1 MASGHVNRIKRPNTW
16 LHRPMLQNVKK
27 ALANP
32 EPSTHGPNADV
43 TNPFPNA
50 QLNRYDAVRESRM
63 RRRDFI
69 KGFGGVAAMPLA
81 AHAQERAKPLV
92 GFLSSRS
99 PAESEGLVEAFRRG
113 LGEAGFVD
121 GQSVVITFRWAEG
134 RYDRLQ
140 ALAAELVGLGVA
152 VLVAAGGTPS
162 ARAAQ
167 AATATIP
174 VVFTGGADP
183 VGSGLVASLN
193 RPGSNVTGMSVL
205 AYELVAKRFELLK
218 DLVPSAGVIAYLT
231 NPTNP
236 SQELELKEAQRAAR
250 ALQIQLHVLQA
261 SREQE
266 LDSAFAELE
275 KLRAHALVVASD
287 PFFDSQRSRVVA
299 LSARHGIA
307 TSYAWREYVLDG
319 GLISYGASLPEMY
332 RQAGIYTGRI
342 LRGEK
347 PADLPVAQPTGFH
360 LALNLKT
367 AKALGLTVPPSLLAR
382 ADEVIE

>member
-1 MASGHVNRIKRPNTW
+1 M
-16 LHRPMLQNVKK
+16 
-27 ALANP
+27 
-32 EPSTHGPNADV
+32 
-43 TNPFPNA
+43 
-50 QLNRYDAVRESRM
+50 
-63 RRRDFI
+63 
-69 KGFGGVAAMPLA
+69 
-81 AHAQERAKPLV
+81 
-92 GFLSSRS
+92 
-99 PAESEGLVEAFRRG
+99 
-113 LGEAGFVD
+113 
-121 GQSVVITFRWAEG
+121 VITFRWAKG

-152 VLVAAGGTPS
+152 VLVAAGGHRQH
-162 ARAAQ
+162 ARPKRRLPRSQ
-167 AATATIP
+167 SSSPEVPTQSC
-174 VVFTGGADP
+174 
-183 VGSGLVASLN
+183 SGLVASLN

-205 AYELVAKRFELLK
+205 SYELVAKRFELLK

-231 NPTNP
+231 NPTP

-266 LDSAFAELE
+266 LDFAFAELE
-275 KLRAHALVVASD
+275 KLRGHALVVASD

-299 LSARHGIA
+299 LSTRHGIA
-307 TSYAWREYVLDG
+307 TSYAWREYVLEG

-342 LRGEK
+342 SSREK
-347 PADLPVAQPTGFH
+347 PADLPVPQPTGFE
-360 LALNLKT
+360 LVLNLKT

>member
-1 MASGHVNRIKRPNTW
+1 M
-16 LHRPMLQNVKK
+16 
-27 ALANP
+27 
-32 EPSTHGPNADV
+32 
-43 TNPFPNA
+43 
-50 QLNRYDAVRESRM
+50 
-63 RRRDFI
+63 
-69 KGFGGVAAMPLA
+69 
-81 AHAQERAKPLV
+81 
-92 GFLSSRS
+92 
-99 PAESEGLVEAFRRG
+99 
-113 LGEAGFVD
+113 
-121 GQSVVITFRWAEG
+121 ITFRWAEG

-167 AATATIP
+167 AATATIS

-236 SQELELKEAQRAAR
+236 SQELELKAAPRAAR

-299 LSARHGIA
+299 LSTRHGIA
-307 TSYAWREYVLDG
+307 TSYAWREYVL
-319 GLISYGASLPEMY
+319 
-332 RQAGIYTGRI
+332 
-342 LRGEK
+342 RGE
-347 PADLPVAQPTGFH
+347 PARDVSPGGHLYRPDSEREEAGRPTSRAADRIPFG
-360 LALNLKT
+360 AEPQDCQ
-367 AKALGLTVPPSLLAR
+367 GAR
-382 ADEVIE
+382 PHCSVIPARTR

>member
-1 MASGHVNRIKRPNTW
+1 
-16 LHRPMLQNVKK
+16 L
-27 ALANP
+27 
-32 EPSTHGPNADV
+32 
-43 TNPFPNA
+43 
-50 QLNRYDAVRESRM
+50 
-63 RRRDFI
+63 RR
-69 KGFGGVAAMPLA
+69 
-81 AHAQERAKPLV
+81 
-92 GFLSSRS
+92 
-99 PAESEGLVEAFRRG
+99 
-113 LGEAGFVD
+113 
-121 GQSVVITFRWAEG
+121 
-134 RYDRLQ
+134 
-140 ALAAELVGLGVA
+140 
-152 VLVAAGGTPS
+152 GGTPS

-205 AYELVAKRFELLK
+205 SYELVAKRFELLK

-236 SQELELKEAQRAAR
+236 SQELELKEAPRAAR

-347 PADLPVAQPTGFH
+347 PADLPVAQPTGFY

-367 AKALGLTVPPSLLAR
+367 AKALGLTVPSSLLAR

>member
-1 MASGHVNRIKRPNTW
+1 
-16 LHRPMLQNVKK
+16 
-27 ALANP
+27 
-32 EPSTHGPNADV
+32 
-43 TNPFPNA
+43 
-50 QLNRYDAVRESRM
+50 M

-231 NPTNP
+231 NPTP
-236 SQELELKEAQRAAR
+236 SQELELKAAQRAAR

-266 LDSAFAELE
+266 PAFVELE

-367 AKALGLTVPPSLLAR
+367 AKALGLTVPSSLLAR

>member
-1 MASGHVNRIKRPNTW
+1 
-16 LHRPMLQNVKK
+16 
-27 ALANP
+27 
-32 EPSTHGPNADV
+32 
-43 TNPFPNA
+43 
-50 QLNRYDAVRESRM
+50 M

-69 KGFGGVAAMPLA
+69 KGFGGMVAMPLA

-140 ALAAELVGLGVA
+140 PLAAELVGLGVA

-236 SQELELKEAQRAAR
+236 SQELELKEAPRAAR
-250 ALQIQLHVLQA
+250 ALQI
-261 SREQE
+261 
-266 LDSAFAELE
+266 
-275 KLRAHALVVASD
+275 
-287 PFFDSQRSRVVA
+287 
-299 LSARHGIA
+299 
-307 TSYAWREYVLDG
+307 TSC
-319 GLISYGASLPEMY
+319 
-332 RQAGIYTGRI
+332 
-342 LRGEK
+342 
-347 PADLPVAQPTGFH
+347 
-360 LALNLKT
+360 
-367 AKALGLTVPPSLLAR
+367 PPSQPRAR
-382 ADEVIE
+382 A

>member
-1 MASGHVNRIKRPNTW
+1 M
-16 LHRPMLQNVKK
+16 
-27 ALANP
+27 
-32 EPSTHGPNADV
+32 
-43 TNPFPNA
+43 
-50 QLNRYDAVRESRM
+50 
-63 RRRDFI
+63 
-69 KGFGGVAAMPLA
+69 
-81 AHAQERAKPLV
+81 
-92 GFLSSRS
+92 
-99 PAESEGLVEAFRRG
+99 
-113 LGEAGFVD
+113 
-121 GQSVVITFRWAEG
+121 VITFRWAEG

-236 SQELELKEAQRAAR
+236 SQELELKEAPRAAR

-266 LDSAFAELE
+266 LDSAFAKLE
-275 KLRAHALVVASD
+275 KLHAHALVVASD

-342 LRGEK
+342 
-347 PADLPVAQPTGFH
+347 
-360 LALNLKT
+360 
-367 AKALGLTVPPSLLAR
+367 
-382 ADEVIE
+382 

>member
-1 MASGHVNRIKRPNTW
+1 
-16 LHRPMLQNVKK
+16 
-27 ALANP
+27 
-32 EPSTHGPNADV
+32 
-43 TNPFPNA
+43 
-50 QLNRYDAVRESRM
+50 M

-69 KGFGGVAAMPLA
+69 KGFGVVAAMPLA

-99 PAESEGLVEAFRRG
+99 PAESERLVEAFRRG
-113 LGEAGFVD
+113 LSDAGFVD

-174 VVFTGGADP
+174 VVFPGVADP

-236 SQELELKEAQRAAR
+236 SQELELKEAPRAAR

-367 AKALGLTVPPSLLAR
+367 AKALGLTVPSSLLAR

>member
-1 MASGHVNRIKRPNTW
+1 
-16 LHRPMLQNVKK
+16 
-27 ALANP
+27 
-32 EPSTHGPNADV
+32 
-43 TNPFPNA
+43 
-50 QLNRYDAVRESRM
+50 M

-236 SQELELKEAQRAAR
+236 SQELELKEAPRAAR

-266 LDSAFAELE
+266 LDSAFAKLE

-332 RQAGIYTGRI
+332 RQAGIYTRQRCI
-342 LRGEK
+342 ARRASI
-347 PADLPVAQPTGFH
+347 PAGF
-360 LALNLKT
+360 
-367 AKALGLTVPPSLLAR
+367 
-382 ADEVIE
+382 

>member
-1 MASGHVNRIKRPNTW
+1 
-16 LHRPMLQNVKK
+16 
-27 ALANP
+27 
-32 EPSTHGPNADV
+32 
-43 TNPFPNA
+43 
-50 QLNRYDAVRESRM
+50 M

-167 AATATIP
+167 AATATIS

-342 LRGEK
+342 LEGRSR
-347 PADLPVAQPTGFH
+347 PTYQSRSR
-360 LALNLKT
+360 
-367 AKALGLTVPPSLLAR
+367 PDSIWR
-382 ADEVIE
+382 

>member
-1 MASGHVNRIKRPNTW
+1 
-16 LHRPMLQNVKK
+16 
-27 ALANP
+27 
-32 EPSTHGPNADV
+32 
-43 TNPFPNA
+43 
-50 QLNRYDAVRESRM
+50 
-63 RRRDFI
+63 
-69 KGFGGVAAMPLA
+69 
-81 AHAQERAKPLV
+81 
-92 GFLSSRS
+92 
-99 PAESEGLVEAFRRG
+99 
-113 LGEAGFVD
+113 
-121 GQSVVITFRWAEG
+121 
-134 RYDRLQ
+134 
-140 ALAAELVGLGVA
+140 
-152 VLVAAGGTPS
+152 
-162 ARAAQ
+162 
-167 AATATIP
+167 
-174 VVFTGGADP
+174 
-183 VGSGLVASLN
+183 
-193 RPGSNVTGMSVL
+193 MSVL
-205 AYELVAKRFELLK
+205 SYELVAKRFELLK

-231 NPTNP
+231 NPTP

-299 LSARHGIA
+299 LSTRHGIA
-307 TSYAWREYVLDG
+307 TSYAWREYVLEG

>member
-1 MASGHVNRIKRPNTW
+1 
-16 LHRPMLQNVKK
+16 
-27 ALANP
+27 
-32 EPSTHGPNADV
+32 
-43 TNPFPNA
+43 
-50 QLNRYDAVRESRM
+50 M

-69 KGFGGVAAMPLA
+69 KGFCGVTAMPLA

-162 ARAAQ
+162 ASAAQ
-167 AATATIP
+167 AATATIS

-205 AYELVAKRFELLK
+205 SYELVAKRFELLK

-231 NPTNP
+231 NPTP
-236 SQELELKEAQRAAR
+236 SQELELKEAQRAAH

-299 LSARHGIA
+299 LSTRHGIA
-307 TSYAWREYVLDG
+307 TSYAWREYILEG

-382 ADEVIE
+382 ANEVIE

>member
-1 MASGHVNRIKRPNTW
+1 MK
-16 LHRPMLQNVKK
+16 
-27 ALANP
+27 
-32 EPSTHGPNADV
+32 
-43 TNPFPNA
+43 
-50 QLNRYDAVRESRM
+50 
-63 RRRDFI
+63 RRDFI
-69 KGFGGVAAMPLA
+69 MGVGGVAAMPLA

-99 PAESEGLVEAFRRG
+99 PVELEGLVDTFRRG

-121 GQSVVITFRWAEG
+121 GQSAVITFRWAEG

-162 ARAAQ
+162 ARAAK

-174 VVFTGGADP
+174 VVFPAVADP

-205 AYELVAKRFELLK
+205 SYELVAKRLELLK

-236 SQELELKEAQRAAR
+236 SQELELKEAQTAAR

-261 SREQE
+261 SREHE
-266 LDSAFAELE
+266 LDAAFTELA
-275 KLRAHALVVASD
+275 KLRAHRLVVATD
-287 PFFDSQRSRVVA
+287 PFFDSQSTRVVA
-299 LSARHGIA
+299 LSTRHGIA
-307 TSYAWREYVLDG
+307 ASYTWREYVLDG

-332 RQAGIYTGRI
+332 RQAGIYAGRI
-342 LRGEK
+342 LKGEK
-347 PADLPVAQPTGFH
+347 PADLPVAQPTRFH

-367 AKALGLTVPPSLLAR
+367 AKALGLDVPPSLLAR

>member
-1 MASGHVNRIKRPNTW
+1 
-16 LHRPMLQNVKK
+16 
-27 ALANP
+27 
-32 EPSTHGPNADV
+32 
-43 TNPFPNA
+43 
-50 QLNRYDAVRESRM
+50 M

-99 PAESEGLVEAFRRG
+99 PAESDGLVEAFRRG

-140 ALAAELVGLGVA
+140 ALAA
-152 VLVAAGGTPS
+152 
-162 ARAAQ
+162 RAAQ
-167 AATATIP
+167 AATATIS

-236 SQELELKEAQRAAR
+236 SQELELKEAPRAAR

-367 AKALGLTVPPSLLAR
+367 AKALGLTVPSSLLAR

>member
-1 MASGHVNRIKRPNTW
+1 
-16 LHRPMLQNVKK
+16 
-27 ALANP
+27 
-32 EPSTHGPNADV
+32 
-43 TNPFPNA
+43 
-50 QLNRYDAVRESRM
+50 M

-69 KGFGGVAAMPLA
+69 KGFCGVAAMPLA

-162 ARAAQ
+162 ASAAQ

-231 NPTNP
+231 NPTP
-236 SQELELKEAQRAAR
+236 SQELELKEAQRAAH

-275 KLRAHALVVASD
+275 KLRVRGI
-287 PFFDSQRSRVVA
+287 RS
-299 LSARHGIA
+299 I
-307 TSYAWREYVLDG
+307 
-319 GLISYGASLPEMY
+319 
-332 RQAGIYTGRI
+332 
-342 LRGEK
+342 
-347 PADLPVAQPTGFH
+347 F
-360 LALNLKT
+360 
-367 AKALGLTVPPSLLAR
+367 
-382 ADEVIE
+382 